1 MNRNQFLPSFL
12 AVTLFCHLH
21 CSWASVDPPSV
32 SWFKV
37 DAKAKSL
44 LVEDFS
50 GDGLPDVI
58 VRTSVGL
65 MLLRNLGKGRFS
77 RINLSTP
84 NYQDSAVA
92 CGDISGDGLPDLAVA
107 HRPLYDTRTYVYCYK
122 NNGNSVFSL
131 WQTIEIRDKN
141 SAHCKAL
148 KIADINNDGQKDI
161 VAAFDGS
168 TSDALALVVVKALS
182 PTQFAV
188 PQLSQVPNS
197 PSGHTDTI
205 TDLHILDANNDAS
218 PDALIAAGNSVTLM
232 HGDGNGLF
240 VSPGA
245 GGFLNLGN
253 DSQDI
258 SLGDVSDD
266 GKVDF
271 AVAGAIPTIYGNT
284 GTNARIFIRGE
295 TGFASSV
302 NLIGLPG
309 NDFCVAI
316 GDFDGDGKRD
326 VAVGKDSGG
335 STQPSVEI
343 FQNNGGGFVPPQPS
357 VNSLYLD
364 FPLTNIFQHGAVLDI
379 EAADLNKSGND
390 ALVVWVTNDSIWY
403 EHAIGII
410 QFPAPTRVVNLTGLL
425 SFGNLPVGGTN
436 QKSLAI
442 KNTGNRPLT
451 ISSISYPTGFSGNWN
466 GGTIAPGDSQVVTV
480 TFAPA
485 SGQTYSG
492 AIVVESNK
500 TAGGNTI
507 LASGTGIAPEIAVQ
521 EPLGSDRSSGEAIGF
536 AQTPPGFT
544 STPTKSITI
553 KNTGTSPLAI
563 AAMDLSGADTMHFA
577 LTKPKLPLVLA
588 PKRSTKVTAVFR
600 PSSTGNK
607 SANLVITSND
617 ADEASFV
624 LTFTGTGTPPD
635 FVFSVS
641 QQGLFEALPANVTA
655 NGTVKRLSGLPL
667 GMTYLNGRLT
677 GTPRTAGAHR
687 AKATVVRADNKTET
701 REFTIV
707 VEALQPWAVGTF
719 FALINP
725 PGPPDTNLTRLGGCL
740 KVTSA
745 ASGALTGTLQLGAKS
760 YSFKGQ
766 LVGVLE
772 SGRNTD
778 PLTATAAIITN
789 SRDRTQDITLNLEFR
804 PEDHATLPGLTGTL
818 TFQGGDHPMQPGW
831 QQVWNAKSNPAFGNK
846 DRVLNVA
853 IGNAD
858 AASGPQ
864 GDGFAIVKLTK
875 AGLAKW
881 AGTLS
886 DGRKVTGG
894 FTASPDGD
902 VPFYGAIRYPNGGSL
917 FALLATEPSGD
928 FYKVSDAPRPN
939 GRWIKLPTTNPKKAD
954 RLYRDGFD
962 VDLNISGAEFTKPAR
977 NEQLFG
983 NIVPPTPLTLQFSGG
998 GIDSAT
1004 QLGAAD
1010 PLGLA
1015 AELQPRNK
1023 LAVTEPNLP
1032 VRITPGF
1039 SATTGLLGGRISL
1052 KDPDLPGGRPVA
1064 RTLTFNGLYIPDLDN
1079 PGSSAIRGFFLL
1091 PELPDAAGEAI
1102 SKTPI
1107 LSGTLEVIP

>member
-410 QFPAPTRVVNLTGLL
+410 QFPAPTRVVNLTGPL

-507 LASGTGIAPEIAVQ
+507 LASGTGMAPEIAVQ

-563 AAMDLSGADTMHFA
+563 AAMDLSGADSMHFA

-600 PSSTGNK
+600 PSRTGNK

-624 LTFTGTGTPPD
+624 LTFTATGTAPD

-655 NGTVKRLSGLPL
+655 NGTVKSVSGLPS
-667 GMTYLNGRLT
+667 GIKYLNGRLT

-831 QQVWNAKSNPAFGNK
+831 QQVWNMRANPAFDGRN
-846 DRVLNVA
+846 RVLHA
-853 IGNAD
+853 AMANAG
-858 AASGPQ
+858 STGPQ
-864 GDGFAIVKLTK
+864 GDGLAVVKLNA
-875 AGLAKW
+875 AGMAAW
-881 AGTLS
+881 TAVAA
-886 DGRKVTGG
+886 DGMRVTGS
-894 FTASPDGD
+894 FPVSPGGEIPLYAPLRYAGGGAFLGLLPTDNVGGLLR
-902 VPFYGAIRYPNGGSL
+902 VPNAAGA
-917 FALLATEPSGD
+917 E
-928 FYKVSDAPRPN
+928 
-939 GRWIKLPTTNPKKAD
+939 GRWIKMPTPAKRAD
-954 RLYRDGFD
+954 RLYRDGYD
-962 VDLNISGAEFTKPAR
+962 VDLDISGAEFVKPGR

-983 NIVPPTPLTLQFSGG
+983 NIVPSTPLTIQFSGG
-998 GIDSAT
+998 GIASSTQFGAT
-1004 QLGAAD
+1004 D

-1032 VRITPGF
+1032 VRITPRF
-1039 SATTGLLGGRISL
+1039 SAMTGLLSGRIAL
-1052 KDPDLPGGRPVA
+1052 NDPDLLGGRPVA
-1064 RTLTFNGLYIPDLDN
+1064 RTLTFQGLYIPDLDD
-1079 PGSSAIRGFFLL
+1079 PAASTIRGFFLL
-1091 PELPDAAGEAI
+1091 PELPDAAGERATT
-1102 SKTPI
+1102 TPV
-1107 LSGTLEVIP
+1107 LSGEVRVGN